1 MMQQKPLCRAALY
14 ARVSSD
20 QQAEAG
26 TIDSQVAELQ
36 EQMLKDGVGVDP
48 ELCFIDDGYSG
59 STLVRPALER
69 LRDAASIGA
78 VERLYVQAPDRL
90 ARSYVHQVLLVDE
103 LKQCGLALV
112 FLNRAVGET
121 PEDQLLLQVQGVV
134 AEYERAKI
142 LERSRRGRLHAARQ
156 GKISVLAS
164 SAPYGYRYVSKQE
177 GAGQALYEVVWDQAR
192 IVQKLFTWLGEDR
205 LTIREAARRL
215 TQQGV
220 PTRTGKQRWD
230 GSTVWGILQ
239 NPAYKGTAAYGKT
252 HRGQRRPRLRPAR
265 GQPEQPRRPYSR
277 YDTPESAISIDV
289 PALVSED
296 LFAAVAEQLQ
306 ENRQRQRQRS
316 AGARHLLQGL
326 LVCNQCGYAC
336 HGKPVSHRRR
346 DGTRHSYCYYRYGGA
361 ESARF
366 GGQRVC
372 PNKQVRSDL
381 LEEAVWDDVCA
392 VLTDPQK
399 VQEEYRRRVDGGDR
413 SSRRAVGPSLDKPI
427 QKVKRGIARLI
438 DAYADGLVEKS
449 EFEPRLRDARER
461 LERLQ
466 ADAKEQADQ
475 EAQEQELR
483 LVVGRLQE
491 FADQVR
497 DGLQK
502 ADWHT
507 QRAIIRAI
515 VKRIEVEAETV
526 RVVYRISPGSMNG
539 NVDLESLQG
548 CWRRQ

>member
-1 MMQQKPLCRAALY
+1 M
-14 ARVSSD
+14 SSD
-20 QQAEAG
+20 KQAEAG
-26 TIDSQVAELQ
+26 TIESQVAALQ

-69 LRDAASIGA
+69 LRDAASNGA

-156 GKISVLAS
+156 GKVNVLAS

-177 GAGQALYEVVWDQAR
+177 GGGQARYEVVWDQAR
-192 IVQKLFTWLGEDR
+192 IVQKLFTWIGEDR

-252 HRGQRRPRLRPAR
+252 HRGKRRPRLRPAR

-289 PALVSED
+289 PALVSEE

-306 ENRQRQRQRS
+306 ENRQRQRQR
-316 AGARHLLQGL
+316 
-326 LVCNQCGYAC
+326 
-336 HGKPVSHRRR
+336 
-346 DGTRHSYCYYRYGGA
+346 
-361 ESARF
+361 
-366 GGQRVC
+366 
-372 PNKQVRSDL
+372 
-381 LEEAVWDDVCA
+381 LEV
-392 VLTDPQK
+392 
-399 VQEEYRRRVDGGDR
+399 
-413 SSRRAVGPSLDKPI
+413 
-427 QKVKRGIARLI
+427 
-438 DAYADGLVEKS
+438 
-449 EFEPRLRDARER
+449 
-461 LERLQ
+461 
-466 ADAKEQADQ
+466 
-475 EAQEQELR
+475 
-483 LVVGRLQE
+483 
-491 FADQVR
+491 
-497 DGLQK
+497 
-502 ADWHT
+502 
-507 QRAIIRAI
+507 
-515 VKRIEVEAETV
+515 
-526 RVVYRISPGSMNG
+526 
-539 NVDLESLQG
+539 
-548 CWRRQ
+548 

>member
-1 MMQQKPLCRAALY
+1 MMQEKPLCRAALY

-20 QQAEAG
+20 KQAEAG
-26 TIDSQVAELQ
+26 TIESQVAALQ

-142 LERSRRGRLHAARQ
+142 LERSRRGRLYAARQ

-177 GAGQALYEVVWDQAR
+177 GAGQARYEVVWDQAR
-192 IVQKLFTWLGEDR
+192 IVQKLFTWVAEDR

-220 PTRTGKQRWD
+220 PTRMGKQRWD

-265 GQPEQPRRPYSR
+265 GQPEQPRRPY
-277 YDTPESAISIDV
+277 
-289 PALVSED
+289 
-296 LFAAVAEQLQ
+296 
-306 ENRQRQRQRS
+306 
-316 AGARHLLQGL
+316 
-326 LVCNQCGYAC
+326 
-336 HGKPVSHRRR
+336 
-346 DGTRHSYCYYRYGGA
+346 
-361 ESARF
+361 
-366 GGQRVC
+366 
-372 PNKQVRSDL
+372 
-381 LEEAVWDDVCA
+381 
-392 VLTDPQK
+392 
-399 VQEEYRRRVDGGDR
+399 
-413 SSRRAVGPSLDKPI
+413 
-427 QKVKRGIARLI
+427 
-438 DAYADGLVEKS
+438 
-449 EFEPRLRDARER
+449 
-461 LERLQ
+461 
-466 ADAKEQADQ
+466 
-475 EAQEQELR
+475 
-483 LVVGRLQE
+483 
-491 FADQVR
+491 
-497 DGLQK
+497 
-502 ADWHT
+502 
-507 QRAIIRAI
+507 
-515 VKRIEVEAETV
+515 
-526 RVVYRISPGSMNG
+526 
-539 NVDLESLQG
+539 
-548 CWRRQ
+548 

>member
-1 MMQQKPLCRAALY
+1 MMQEKPMCRAALY

-26 TIDSQVAELQ
+26 TIESQVVALQ
-36 EQMLKDGVGVDP
+36 EQMRKDGVGVDP

-69 LRDAASIGA
+69 LRDAASNGA

-103 LKQCGLALV
+103 LKHCGLALV

-177 GAGQALYEVVWDQAR
+177 GGGQARYEVVWDQAQ
-192 IVQKLFTWLGEDR
+192 IVRKLFTWVGEDR

-215 TQQGV
+215 TQQRV

-277 YDTPESAISIDV
+277 YDTPESAISIEV
-289 PALVSED
+289 PAIVSED
-296 LFAAVAEQLQ
+296 LFAAVAEQLE

-316 AGARHLLQGL
+316 LGARHLLQGL
-326 LVCNQCGYAC
+326 LVCTQCGYAC

-346 DGTRHSYCYYRYGGA
+346 DGTRRSYCYYRCGGA

-366 GGQRVC
+366 GGKRVC

-381 LEEAVWDDVCA
+381 LEQAVWDDVCA

-399 VQEEYRRRVDGGDR
+399 VEEEYRRRLDGGDR
-413 SSRRAVGPSLDKPI
+413 SSRSAVGPSLDKLI
-427 QKVKRGIARLI
+427 HKVKRGISRLI
-438 DAYADGLVEKS
+438 DAYAEGLVEKS

-466 ADAKEQADQ
+466 ADAKEQADH

-507 QRAIIRAI
+507 RRAIIRAV
-515 VKRIEVEAETV
+515 VKRIEVEAETI
-526 RVVYRISPGSMNG
+526 RVVYRISPGSMSSNG
-539 NVDLESLQG
+539 DVGNLQG